1 MSAYDDLGPGTR
13 LGPYELLV
21 AVAQGGM
28 ARVWAAWHSQLERVV
43 AVKTIR
49 SEFAQSRM
57 YQQLFMDEARF
68 ASSVKHP
75 SVCEVFG
82 QGEALGVLYIAMEWV
97 KGESVARV
105 LKPNKGDTPRPVE
118 PRVAARIIAD
128 CCAALHAA
136 HEVRD
141 ADGSLIRLVHC
152 DVSPQN
158 LMITTSGETKLV
170 DFGVARAAAGGR
182 SSDFPQIDGKAAY
195 MAPEH
200 AAGKRISR
208 LSDVFTLGICLY
220 EITTATRPFATG
232 NREATIERLLKG
244 NYKPPNEVL
253 PGYPA
258 PLERIL
264 LRAMAMEPTHRYPS
278 ALRMRAALE
287 EWLRYSGPEIGTD
300 DLTRFVEE
308 RAGTIIEERES
319 VIREAIRD
327 R

>member
-1 MSAYDDLGPGTR
+1 MSAYDDLGPGSR

-28 ARVWAAWHSQLERVV
+28 ARVWAAWQTQEERVV

-49 SEFAQSRM
+49 PEFAQSRM
-57 YQQLFMDEARF
+57 YQQLFLDEARF

-75 SVCEVFG
+75 SVCDVYG
-82 QGEALGVLYIAMEWV
+82 QGEELGVLYIAMEWV
-97 KGESVARV
+97 KGESVARI
-105 LKPNKGDTPRPVE
+105 LKPTKADTTRPVE

-158 LMITTSGETKLV
+158 LMITTTGETKLV
-170 DFGVARAAAGGR
+170 DFGVARANVGGR
-182 SSDFPQIDGKAAY
+182 ASDFPQIDGKAAY

-244 NYKPPNEVL
+244 DYKPPSEVRE
-253 PGYPA
+253 GFPA

-278 ALRMRAALE
+278 ALRMRGALE
-287 EWLRYSGPEIGTD
+287 EWLRYSGPELTKA
-300 DLTRFVEE
+300 DLSRFVEE
-308 RAGTIIEERES
+308 RAGKIIDERET
-319 VIREAIRD
+319 VIREAIENR
-327 R
+327 